1 MARLRTK
8 HEFLLS
14 KDSTEVSQIYERVQ
28 ADDELT
34 DAFVVGS
41 SVGPVSIAP
50 LGSFVVNFQGIS
62 PVKFLY
68 VECDKEV
75 QLVINGSATPLK
87 VTPRNNTASTPQSL
101 PGRFGPWWTDS
112 VTSLTINNASATD
125 TAKVTVV
132 FAGG

>member
-34 DAFVVGS
+34 DAFTVGS

-50 LGSFVVNFQGIS
+50 SGNFAVSFQGIT

-68 VECDKEV
+68 VETDKEV

-87 VTPRNNTASTPQSL
+87 VTPRNNTGTAPQSL
-101 PGRFGPWWTDS
+101 PGRFYMWTDS
-112 VTSLTINNASATD
+112 ITSLTINNASATD